1 MVLKIDRQ
9 NQELYR
15 PGDDN
20 RCLNECD
27 ELLTDRKS
35 DGGDVAYLRRKKKKK
50 KKEY

>member
-20 RCLNECD
+20 RCLNERD

-50 KKEY
+50 KKY